1 MDQHLKSRIF
11 AAGAGFGVWILGCLA
26 AMRVEAW
33 DSPLYFSILFP
44 VMIAAAGG
52 MGFKVPASG
61 WRMGL
66 WMVLGH
72 AVAVFVTGVIGGRG
86 FGLLPL
92 TMIVLIIIGLP
103 LIGAAALGAFVRRR
117 VKG

>member
-1 MDQHLKSRIF
+1 
-11 AAGAGFGVWILGCLA
+11 
-26 AMRVEAW
+26 
-33 DSPLYFSILFP
+33 
-44 VMIAAAGG
+44 
-52 MGFKVPASG
+52 
-61 WRMGL
+61 
-66 WMVLGH
+66 
-72 AVAVFVTGVIGGRG
+72 VAVFVTGVIGGRG